1 LKQPANAVSRFFHP
15 LKKGKKV
22 DNAVLLA
29 FTVTLF
35 AGLATG
41 IGSTIAFLS
50 KTTNKAFFAL
60 SMGFSA
66 GVMIYLSFAE
76 ILPKA
81 SKYIASEVDTTQSA
95 AIAAASLIGGMIL
108 MALIDAVVPS
118 GANPHEN
125 TRVEL
130 MGDPDDTEEGV
141 GIEQKRLLQ
150 MGLFVALAIAIHNFP
165 EGLATF
171 LLVLDDPKVGIAL
184 AIAVALHNIPEGIAV
199 SVPVY
204 FATKSKTKAFRL
216 SFLSGLAE
224 PVGAVI
230 GYLILAP
237 FLSDLVLGVIFAMVA
252 GVMVFLAIDTLLP
265 TARNS
270 SRGHLTVYGL
280 IAGMAVMATS
290 LVLLTL

>member
-1 LKQPANAVSRFFHP
+1 MDSAV
-15 LKKGKKV
+15 V
-22 DNAVLLA
+22 LA

-41 IGSTIAFLS
+41 IGSTIAFFA
-50 KTTNKAFFAL
+50 KTTNKGFFAV

-66 GVMIYLSFAE
+66 GVMIYLSFVE

-81 SKYIASEVDTTQSA
+81 TQYLAIEIGEIQAA
-95 AIAAASLIGGMIL
+95 AIAAGALVAGLVL
-108 MALIDAVVPS
+108 MAVIDALVPS

-130 MGDPDDTEEGV
+130 MEPSSVSEALIEERQNKALLRMGV
-141 GIEQKRLLQ
+141 
-150 MGLFVALAIAIHNFP
+150 FVALAIAIHNFP

-171 LLVLDDPKVGIAL
+171 LLVLDDPEIGIAL
-184 AIAVALHNIPEGIAV
+184 AIAVAMHNIPEGIAV

-204 FATKSKTKAFRL
+204 YATKSKIKAFRL

-224 PVGAVI
+224 PAGAVI
-230 GYLILAP
+230 GFLILAP
-237 FLSDLVLGVIFAMVA
+237 FLNDFVLGIIFAMVA
-252 GVMVFLAIDTLLP
+252 GVMIFLAIDTLLP

-270 SRGHLTVYGL
+270 ARGHLTVYGV
-280 IAGMAVMATS
+280 IAGIAVMAAS
-290 LVLLTL
+290 LVLLRI

>member
-1 LKQPANAVSRFFHP
+1 
-15 LKKGKKV
+15 V
-22 DNAVLLA
+22 DSAIVLA
-29 FTVTLF
+29 FAVTLF

-41 IGSTIAFLS
+41 IGSAIAFLS

-81 SKYIASEVDTTQSA
+81 SAYIAETSGATTAA
-95 AIAAASLIGGMIL
+95 AIAAAALIGGMVL

-125 TRVEL
+125 TQVEL
-130 MGDPDDTEEGV
+130 MSEPAGNLGEI
-141 GIEQKRLLQ
+141 GIHEQKLLR
-150 MGLFVALAIAIHNFP
+150 MGVFVALAIAIHNFP

-171 LLVLDDPKVGIAL
+171 LLVLDDPEIGISM
-184 AIAVALHNIPEGIAV
+184 AIAVAMHNVPEGIAV

-204 FATKSKTKAFRL
+204 YATKSKSKAFRL

-224 PVGAVI
+224 PAGAVI

-237 FLSDLVLGVIFAMVA
+237 FLSDFVMGVIFAMVA
-252 GVMVFLAIDTLLP
+252 GIMVFLAIDTLLP

-280 IAGMAVMATS
+280 IGGMAVMAAS
-290 LVLLTL
+290 LVLLRL

>member
-1 LKQPANAVSRFFHP
+1 MDSAL
-15 LKKGKKV
+15 
-22 DNAVLLA
+22 LLA
-29 FTVTLF
+29 FAVTLG

-41 IGSTIAFLS
+41 IGSTIAFFA
-50 KTTNKAFFAL
+50 KTTNKSFFAV

-81 SKYIASEVDTTQSA
+81 TQYVEEYVTATEA
-95 AIAAASLIGGMIL
+95 AGIAAGALIAGLVL
-108 MALIDAVVPS
+108 MAVIDALVPS

-125 TRVEL
+125 TDVEL
-130 MGDPDDTEEGV
+130 LGTSDTPLQGVDEVRNKALLRMGV
-141 GIEQKRLLQ
+141 
-150 MGLFVALAIAIHNFP
+150 FVALAIAIHNFP

-171 LLVLDDPKVGIAL
+171 LLVLDDPQIGIAL
-184 AIAVALHNIPEGIAV
+184 AIAVAMHNIPEGIAV

-204 FATKSKTKAFRL
+204 YATKSRLKAFRL

-224 PVGAVI
+224 PAGAVI
-230 GYLILAP
+230 GYLILAQ
-237 FLSDLVLGVIFAMVA
+237 FLNHFVLGIIFAMVA

-270 SRGHLTVYGL
+270 ARGHLTVYGV
-280 IAGMAVMATS
+280 IAGMAVMAAS
-290 LVLLTL
+290 LVLLRM

>member
-1 LKQPANAVSRFFHP
+1 MNMDSAL
-15 LKKGKKV
+15 
-22 DNAVLLA
+22 LLA
-29 FTVTLF
+29 FAVTLG

-41 IGSTIAFLS
+41 IGSTIAFFA
-50 KTTNKAFFAL
+50 KTTNKSFFAV

-81 SKYIASEVDTTQSA
+81 TQYVEEYVTATEA
-95 AIAAASLIGGMIL
+95 AGIAAGALIAGLVL
-108 MALIDAVVPS
+108 MAVIDALVPS

-125 TRVEL
+125 TDVEL
-130 MGDPDDTEEGV
+130 LGTSDTPLQGVDEVRNKALLRMGV
-141 GIEQKRLLQ
+141 
-150 MGLFVALAIAIHNFP
+150 FVALAIAIHNFP

-171 LLVLDDPKVGIAL
+171 LLVLDDPQIGIAL
-184 AIAVALHNIPEGIAV
+184 AIAVAMHNIPEGIAV

-204 FATKSKTKAFRL
+204 YATKSRLKAFRL

-224 PVGAVI
+224 PAGAVI
-230 GYLILAP
+230 GYLILAQ
-237 FLSDLVLGVIFAMVA
+237 FLNHFVLGIIFAMVA

-270 SRGHLTVYGL
+270 ARGHLTVYGV
-280 IAGMAVMATS
+280 IAGMAVMAAS
-290 LVLLTL
+290 LVLLRL

>member
-1 LKQPANAVSRFFHP
+1 MNMDSAL
-15 LKKGKKV
+15 
-22 DNAVLLA
+22 LLA
-29 FTVTLF
+29 FAVTLG

-41 IGSTIAFLS
+41 IGSTIAFFA
-50 KTTNKAFFAL
+50 KTTNKSFFAV

-81 SKYIASEVDTTQSA
+81 TQYVQEYVADTEA
-95 AIAAASLIGGMIL
+95 AGIAAGALIAGLVL
-108 MALIDAVVPS
+108 MAVIDALVPS

-125 TRVEL
+125 TDVEL
-130 MGDPDDTEEGV
+130 LGTSDTPLQGVDEVRNKALLRMGV
-141 GIEQKRLLQ
+141 
-150 MGLFVALAIAIHNFP
+150 FVALAIAIHNFP

-171 LLVLDDPKVGIAL
+171 LLVLDDPQIGIAL
-184 AIAVALHNIPEGIAV
+184 AIAVAMHNIPEGIAV

-204 FATKSKTKAFRL
+204 YATKSRLKAFRL

-224 PVGAVI
+224 PAGAVI
-230 GYLILAP
+230 GYLILAQ
-237 FLSDLVLGVIFAMVA
+237 FLNHFVLGIIFAMVA

-270 SRGHLTVYGL
+270 ARGHLTVYGV
-280 IAGMAVMATS
+280 IAGMAVMAAS
-290 LVLLTL
+290 LVLLRM

>member
-1 LKQPANAVSRFFHP
+1 MDGAL
-15 LKKGKKV
+15 
-22 DNAVLLA
+22 LLA
-29 FTVTLF
+29 FAVTLG

-41 IGSTIAFLS
+41 IGSTIAFFA
-50 KTTNKAFFAL
+50 KTTNKSFFAV

-81 SKYIASEVDTTQSA
+81 TQYVEEYVTATEA
-95 AIAAASLIGGMIL
+95 AGIAAGALIAGLVL
-108 MALIDAVVPS
+108 MAVIDALVPS

-125 TRVEL
+125 TDVEL
-130 MGDPDDTEEGV
+130 LGTTDTPLQGVDEVRNKALLRMGV
-141 GIEQKRLLQ
+141 
-150 MGLFVALAIAIHNFP
+150 FVALAIAIHNFP

-171 LLVLDDPKVGIAL
+171 LLVLDDPQIGIAL
-184 AIAVALHNIPEGIAV
+184 AIAVAMHNIPEGIAV

-204 FATKSKTKAFRL
+204 YATKSRLKAFRL

-224 PVGAVI
+224 PAGAVI
-230 GYLILAP
+230 GYLILAQ
-237 FLSDLVLGVIFAMVA
+237 FLNHFVLGIIFAMVA

-270 SRGHLTVYGL
+270 ARGHLTVPRRRGRAARRSARSQ
-280 IAGMAVMATS
+280 AGR
-290 LVLLTL
+290 

>member
-1 LKQPANAVSRFFHP
+1 MDSAIV
-15 LKKGKKV
+15 
-22 DNAVLLA
+22 LA
-29 FTVTLF
+29 FSVTLF

-41 IGSTIAFLS
+41 IGSAIAFLS

-81 SKYIASEVDTTQSA
+81 SVYIAETSGETNAA
-95 AIAAASLIGGMIL
+95 AIAAAALIGGMVL
-108 MALIDAVVPS
+108 MSLIDALVPS

-125 TRVEL
+125 TQVEL
-130 MGDPDDTEEGV
+130 MSEPVGTLDEIGIHEKKLLRMGV
-141 GIEQKRLLQ
+141 
-150 MGLFVALAIAIHNFP
+150 FVALAIAIHNFP

-171 LLVLDDPKVGIAL
+171 LLVLDDPEVGIAL
-184 AIAVALHNIPEGIAV
+184 AIAVAMHNIPEGIAV

-204 FATKSKTKAFRL
+204 YATKSKGKAFRL

-224 PVGAVI
+224 PAGAVI

-237 FLSDLVLGVIFAMVA
+237 FLSDFVLGVIFAMVA

-270 SRGHLTVYGL
+270 TRGHLTVYGL
-280 IAGMAVMATS
+280 IGGMAVMAAS
-290 LVLLTL
+290 LVLLSL

>member
-1 LKQPANAVSRFFHP
+1 
-15 LKKGKKV
+15 V
-22 DNAVLLA
+22 DSAVLLA

-50 KTTNKAFFAL
+50 KTTNKAFFAI

-81 SKYIASEVDTTQSA
+81 SKYIASEMEPAQASA
-95 AIAAASLIGGMIL
+95 VAAASLIGGMIF
-108 MALIDAVVPS
+108 MAILDAVVPS

-130 MGDPDDTEEGV
+130 MSEPGVGTEDE

-171 LLVLDDPKVGIAL
+171 LLVLDDPQIGIAM
-184 AIAVALHNIPEGIAV
+184 AIAVAMHNIPEGIAV

-204 FATKSKTKAFRL
+204 FATKSKIKAFRL

-224 PVGAVI
+224 PAGAII

-237 FLSDLVLGVIFAMVA
+237 FLSDFLLGVIFAMVA

-270 SRGHLTVYGL
+270 SRGHLSVYGL

-290 LVLLTL
+290 LVLLSL

>member
-1 LKQPANAVSRFFHP
+1 MDSAL
-15 LKKGKKV
+15 
-22 DNAVLLA
+22 LLA
-29 FTVTLF
+29 FAVTLG

-41 IGSTIAFLS
+41 IGSTIAFFA
-50 KTTNKAFFAL
+50 KTTNKSFFAV

-81 SKYIASEVDTTQSA
+81 TQYVEEYVTATEA
-95 AIAAASLIGGMIL
+95 AGIAAGALIAGLVL
-108 MALIDAVVPS
+108 MAVIDALVPS

-125 TRVEL
+125 TDVEL
-130 MGDPDDTEEGV
+130 LGSSDTPLQGVDEVRNKALLRMGV
-141 GIEQKRLLQ
+141 
-150 MGLFVALAIAIHNFP
+150 FVALAIAIHNFP

-171 LLVLDDPKVGIAL
+171 LLVLDDPQIGIAL
-184 AIAVALHNIPEGIAV
+184 AIAVAMHNIPEGIAV

-204 FATKSKTKAFRL
+204 YATKSRLKAFRL

-224 PVGAVI
+224 PAGAVI
-230 GYLILAP
+230 GYLILAQ
-237 FLSDLVLGVIFAMVA
+237 FLNHFVLGIIFAMVA

-270 SRGHLTVYGL
+270 ARGHLTVYGV
-280 IAGMAVMATS
+280 IAGMAVMAAS
-290 LVLLTL
+290 LVLLRL

>member
-1 LKQPANAVSRFFHP
+1 MDSALI
-15 LKKGKKV
+15 
-22 DNAVLLA
+22 LA

-41 IGSTIAFLS
+41 IGSAIAFLS
-50 KTTNKAFFAL
+50 KTTNQAFFAV

-81 SKYIASEVDTTQSA
+81 TGYISSEQAGPQSS
-95 AIAAASLIGGMIL
+95 AIAAGALIAGMVI

-130 MGDPDDTEEGV
+130 LGEPQATIEGL
-141 GIEQKRLLQ
+141 GIEQKRLMQ
-150 MGLFVALAIAIHNFP
+150 TGVFVALAIAIHNFP

-171 LLVLDDPKVGIAL
+171 LLVLDDPQVGIAL
-184 AIAVALHNIPEGIAV
+184 AIAVAMHNIPEGIAV
-199 SVPVY
+199 SVPIY
-204 FATKSKTKAFRL
+204 YATKSRIKAFRL
-216 SFLSGLAE
+216 SFLSGLSE
-224 PVGAVI
+224 PAGAVI
-230 GYLILAP
+230 GYLLLAP
-237 FLSDLVLGVIFAMVA
+237 YLSDFVLGVIFAMVA

-270 SRGHLTVYGL
+270 SRGHLTVYGV
-280 IAGMAVMATS
+280 IAGMAVMASS
-290 LVLLTL
+290 LVLLQL

>member
-1 LKQPANAVSRFFHP
+1 MDSALV
-15 LKKGKKV
+15 
-22 DNAVLLA
+22 LA
-29 FTVTLF
+29 FAVTLF

-41 IGSTIAFLS
+41 IGSTIAFFT
-50 KTTNKAFFAL
+50 KTTNKGFFAL

-81 SKYIASEVDTTQSA
+81 TEYIESETGAIEAA
-95 AIAAASLIGGMIL
+95 AIAAAALIGGMVL
-108 MALIDAVVPS
+108 MALIDALVPS

-130 MGDPDDTEEGV
+130 LSPQDGKLEGIGV
-141 GIEQKRLLQ
+141 EKDRLLK
-150 MGLFVALAIAIHNFP
+150 MGVFLALAIAIHNFP

-171 LLVLDDPKVGIAL
+171 LLVLDDPQIGIAL

-204 FATKSKTKAFRL
+204 YATGSKSKAFRL

-224 PVGAVI
+224 PAGAVI

-237 FLSDLVLGVIFAMVA
+237 FLNDFLLGVIFAGVA

-265 TARNS
+265 TAKNS
-270 SRGHLTVYGL
+270 ARGHLTVYGFM
-280 IAGMAVMATS
+280 AGMSVMALS
-290 LVLLTL
+290 LVLLSL

>member
-1 LKQPANAVSRFFHP
+1 MDSALV
-15 LKKGKKV
+15 
-22 DNAVLLA
+22 LA
-29 FTVTLF
+29 FAVTLF

-41 IGSTIAFLS
+41 IGSTIAFFT
-50 KTTNKAFFAL
+50 KTTNKSFFAL

-81 SKYIASEVDTTQSA
+81 TGYIQSETGSVEAA
-95 AIAAASLIGGMIL
+95 AIAAGALIGGMVL

-125 TRVEL
+125 TQVEL
-130 MGDPDDTEEGV
+130 LGSTQTPIEGIGV
-141 GIEQKRLLQ
+141 ENQRLLK
-150 MGLFVALAIAIHNFP
+150 MGVFLALAIAIHNFP

-171 LLVLDDPKVGIAL
+171 LLVLDDPEIGIAL
-184 AIAVALHNIPEGIAV
+184 AVAVAMHNIPEGIAV

-204 FATKSKTKAFRL
+204 YATKSRLKAFRL

-224 PVGAVI
+224 PAGAVI

-237 FLSDLVLGVIFAMVA
+237 FLSDFLLGVIFAAVA
-252 GVMVFLAIDTLLP
+252 GVMTFLAIDTLLP
-265 TARNS
+265 TAKNS
-270 SRGHLTVYGL
+270 ARGHLTVYGFML
-280 IAGMAVMATS
+280 GMSVMALS
-290 LVLLTL
+290 LVLLQL

>member
-1 LKQPANAVSRFFHP
+1 
-15 LKKGKKV
+15 
-22 DNAVLLA
+22 
-29 FTVTLF
+29 VTLF

-41 IGSTIAFLS
+41 IGSAIAFLS

-81 SKYIASEVDTTQSA
+81 SGYIASEVGVVNAA
-95 AIAAASLIGGMIL
+95 AIAAAALIGGMVL
-108 MALIDAVVPS
+108 MAIIDALVPS

-130 MGDPDDTEEGV
+130 MNEPTGTLAEI
-141 GIEQKRLLQ
+141 GIEQKRLLR
-150 MGLFVALAIAIHNFP
+150 MGVFVALAIAIHNFP

-171 LLVLDDPKVGIAL
+171 LLVLDDPEIGIAL
-184 AIAVALHNIPEGIAV
+184 AVAVAMHNIPEGIAV

-204 FATKSKTKAFRL
+204 YATKSKIKAFRL

-224 PVGAVI
+224 PAGAVI

-237 FLSDLVLGVIFAMVA
+237 FLNDFVLGVIFAMVA

-280 IAGMAVMATS
+280 IGGMAVMAGS
-290 LVLLTL
+290 LVLLSL

>member
-1 LKQPANAVSRFFHP
+1 
-15 LKKGKKV
+15 V
-22 DNAVLLA
+22 DSAVLLA

-81 SKYIASEVDTTQSA
+81 SKYIASEVDTSQSA
-95 AIAAASLIGGMIL
+95 AIAAAALIGGMIL

-130 MGDPDDTEEGV
+130 MSDSAEPDNSV

-150 MGLFVALAIAIHNFP
+150 MGVFVALAIAIHNFP

-171 LLVLDDPKVGIAL
+171 LLVLDDPEIGIAL
-184 AIAVALHNIPEGIAV
+184 AVAVAMHNIPEGIAV

-204 FATKSKTKAFRL
+204 YATKSKIKAFRL

-224 PVGAVI
+224 PAGAVI

-237 FLSDLVLGVIFAMVA
+237 FLNDFLLGVIFAMVA

-280 IAGMAVMATS
+280 IGGMAVMAAS
-290 LVLLTL
+290 LVLLGL